1 MSENEIPIQ
10 DWVTQMTTAHNHH
23 AQSID
28 TLEGRSLNLLE
39 RLEHVEEMVQDLRI
53 SLNKI
58 LTHLDITIEEDE

>member
-1 MSENEIPIQ
+1 MSEQEIPIQ
-10 DWVTQMTTAHNHH
+10 EWVTQMTTAHNHH

-39 RLEHVEEMVQDLRI
+39 RLEHVEELVQDLRI

-58 LTHLDITIEEDE
+58 LTHLDLTIEEDE